1 MKNPNSN
8 FIEFR
13 NVSVIRDDRTILNI
27 RDLIVGSDENA
38 AIIGP
43 NGSGKSTLIK
53 LITAKIYPSW
63 TSDNTI
69 CKMFGQ
75 SQWNVADLRAQLGI
89 VTNELQ
95 YDFHNSITGLE
106 TIMSGFFAS
115 IGLFTNHKV
124 TREMKEKAQEMS
136 EFLEISHL
144 NNKNLDTM
152 SSGEAR
158 RFLIAR
164 ALVNKP
170 KVLVLDEP
178 SNSLDIASVIKFQR
192 TIKKILNAGTKII
205 LVTHFIS
212 DIIPEI
218 TRFILLKDGQIFA
231 DGKRKEVF
239 TSKNLSSLFNMQVE
253 LIEKDGL
260 AQIVVK

>member
-1 MKNPNSN
+1 
-8 FIEFR
+8 
-13 NVSVIRDDRTILNI
+13 VSVIRDERKILDIKN
-27 RDLIVGSDENA
+27 LIIGSDENT

-63 TSDNTI
+63 TGGETV

-75 SQWNVADLRAQLGI
+75 SQWNVADLRSNLGI

-95 YDFHNSITGLE
+95 YDFYDNIAGLDA
-106 TIMSGFFAS
+106 IISGFFAS
-115 IGLFTNHKV
+115 IGLFKNHKK
-124 TREMKEKAQEMS
+124 TKEMENKAQEMS
-136 EFLEISHL
+136 DFLEISHL
-144 NNKNLDTM
+144 NNRYINEM

-164 ALVNKP
+164 ALVNNP

-178 SNSLDIASVIKFQR
+178 SNSLDIASVIKFH
-192 TIKKILNAGTKII
+192 TIIKKIVQSGTKVI

-212 DIIPEI
+212 DIIPELK
-218 TRFILLKDGQIFA
+218 RFTLLKDGKIFA
-231 DGKRKEVF
+231 DGKRETVF
-239 TSKNLSSLFNMQVE
+239 TSSNLSSLFERSVD